1 MRCNVFWQAVNP
13 HAENTIKTKRVI
25 RMVKNPSGERQ
36 GIRQETAA
44 GAGVLYLVAT
54 PIGHL
59 GDLGFRAVEVLKT
72 AHVIACE
79 DTRHSRPLLDHYG
92 IDRPLLALHEHNE
105 DAIAGRLVDRLLL
118 GETVALISDAGTPL
132 INDPG
137 FPLVRQAREAGIR
150 VSPIPGAC
158 ALIAALCASGLPS
171 HRFAYEGFPPRK
183 SQARKTLF
191 ESLKDEPRTLIFYE
205 SSHRVE
211 ETLRD
216 LAEMFPATRR
226 LVIARE
232 LTKRYETLVESQVGT
247 AASILV
253 ADPEMRRGEF
263 VLLIEGAGER
273 STADELTGE
282 QLRMLKLLLKE
293 NSLKTAVK
301 LTAEI
306 SGARREQVYQAALL
320 MTKNSEK
327 LP

>member
-1 MRCNVFWQAVNP
+1 M
-13 HAENTIKTKRVI
+13 
-25 RMVKNPSGERQ
+25 
-36 GIRQETAA
+36 RQETCA

-54 PIGHL
+54 PIGNL
-59 GDLGFRAVEVLKT
+59 GDLGFRAVEVLKK
-72 AHVIACE
+72 ADVIACE

-105 DAIAGRLVDRLLL
+105 DAISGRLVDRLLA
-118 GETVALISDAGTPL
+118 GDTVALISDAGTPL

-183 SQARKTLF
+183 SHARKALF
-191 ESLKDEPRTLIFYE
+191 ETLKDEPRTLIFYE

-211 ETLRD
+211 ETLLD
-216 LAEMFPATRR
+216 LADVFPASRR

-232 LTKRYETLVESQVGT
+232 LTKRYETLVETQVGSAT
-247 AASILV
+247 AIFA
-253 ADPEMRRGEF
+253 ADSEMRLGEF
-263 VLLIEGAGER
+263 VLLIEGADDR
-273 STADELTGE
+273 SNSEALTSD
-282 QLRMLKLLLKE
+282 QLRILKLLLSE
-293 NSLKTAVK
+293 NSVKTAVR

-306 SGARREQVYQAALL
+306 SGARREQVYQAALRL
-320 MTKNSEK
+320 TKEVSEQA
-327 LP
+327 P

>member
-1 MRCNVFWQAVNP
+1 M
-13 HAENTIKTKRVI
+13 
-25 RMVKNPSGERQ
+25 
-36 GIRQETAA
+36 RQETCA

-54 PIGHL
+54 PIGNL
-59 GDLGFRAVEVLKT
+59 GDLGFRAVEVLKK
-72 AHVIACE
+72 ADVIACE
-79 DTRHSRPLLDHYG
+79 DTRHSRPLLDHYC

-105 DAIAGRLVDRLLL
+105 DAISGRLVDRLLA
-118 GETVALISDAGTPL
+118 GDTVALISDAGTPL

-183 SQARKTLF
+183 SHARKALF
-191 ESLKDEPRTLIFYE
+191 ETLKDEPRTLIFYE

-216 LAEMFPATRR
+216 LADVFPASRR

-232 LTKRYETLVESQVGT
+232 LTKRYETLVETQVGSAT
-247 AASILV
+247 AIFA
-253 ADPEMRRGEF
+253 ADSEMRLGEF
-263 VLLIEGAGER
+263 VLLIEGADDRFNSG
-273 STADELTGE
+273 ALTSE
-282 QLRMLKLLLKE
+282 QLRILKLLLSE
-293 NSLKTAVK
+293 NSVKTAVR

-306 SGARREQVYQAALL
+306 SGARREQVYQAALRL
-320 MTKNSEK
+320 TKEVSEQAS
-327 LP
+327 

>member
-1 MRCNVFWQAVNP
+1 M
-13 HAENTIKTKRVI
+13 
-25 RMVKNPSGERQ
+25 
-36 GIRQETAA
+36 RQETRAE
-44 GAGVLYLVAT
+44 AGVLYLVAT
-54 PIGHL
+54 PIGNL

-72 AHVIACE
+72 ADVIACE

-105 DAIAGRLVDRLLL
+105 DAISGRLVDRLLL
-118 GETVALISDAGTPL
+118 GETVALVSDAGTPL

-137 FPLVRQAREAGIR
+137 FPLVRQARAAGIR

-216 LAEMFPATRR
+216 LAEMFPPTRR

-232 LTKRYETLVESQVGT
+232 LTKRYETLVDTQVAT
-247 AASILV
+247 AVSIL
-253 ADPEMRRGEF
+253 ATDPEMRLGEF
-263 VLLIEGAGER
+263 VLMIEGAGDR
-273 STADELTGE
+273 SIADTLTND
-282 QLRMLKLLLKE
+282 QVRILKLLLNE

-306 SGARREQVYQAALL
+306 SGARREQVYQAALRL
-320 MTKNSEK
+320 AKHGEQ
-327 LP
+327 PP